1 VVTES
6 GGWYPYRPVPSQTE
20 STYAEIFSALSEPV
34 RIEIVGMI
42 AATDELACTVL
53 DDTLPISKSTIS
65 YHIKILYH
73 AGLISVRKEGRY
85 YFYKL
90 RREVFDQYVDGFLER
105 LATARRS
112 RKKELAAA
120 R

>member
-1 VVTES
+1 MT
-6 GGWYPYRPVPSQTE
+6 YHDRRMPSQTE
-20 STYAEIFSALSEPV
+20 STYAQIFNALSEPV

-42 AATDELACTVL
+42 AGTDELACTVL

-73 AGLISVRKEGRY
+73 AGLIHVRKDGRY
-85 YFYKL
+85 YFYRL
-90 RREVFDQYVDGFLER
+90 RREVFDQYVDGFLDR
-105 LATARRS
+105 LALARRA
-112 RKKELAAA
+112 RKKRPAKELTAA

>member
-1 VVTES
+1 MGQQMIADLFKVNTKD
-6 GGWYPYRPVPSQTE
+6 
-20 STYAEIFSALSEPV
+20 TYASIFTALSEPA
-34 RIEIVGMI
+34 RIDIVGMI

-53 DDTLPISKSTIS
+53 DETLPISKSTIS

-73 AGLISVRKEGRY
+73 AHLIEVRKSGRY

-90 RREVFDQYVDGFLER
+90 RRDVFESHLPGFLER
-105 LATARRS
+105 LQRGDRPARRRTPLLLKS
-112 RKKELAAA
+112 R